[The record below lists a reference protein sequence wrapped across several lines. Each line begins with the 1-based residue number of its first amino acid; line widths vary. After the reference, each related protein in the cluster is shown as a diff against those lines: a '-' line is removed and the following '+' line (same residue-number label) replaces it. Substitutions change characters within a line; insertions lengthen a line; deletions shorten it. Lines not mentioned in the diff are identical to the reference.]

1 MSLLSF
7 SLCFMVG
14 QRKQCLT
21 AIKCKCVDIILLG
34 GSWMFV
40 VLDGVSYTTTTTQAI
55 WIISIKNENGMCMK
69 VKCPSILISHFSL
82 VIPIYL
88 YIFTSPRG
96 NSQAWASHIYG
107 FICFCNFQWTSFS
120 FALLGGS
127 FHRLRKSCTFTHCYW
142 TSHML
147 LSRHRQTFWFEYF
160 YLRGKS
166 LFWLDECS
174 SLVGLIVIC
183 KICAYTM
190 CIIIIIRTLKLH
202 FM

>member
-1 MSLLSF
+1 MGFLIQQQQHRQYELYPLKMKTACVWRWSTAPQFSLL
-7 SLCFMVG
+7 
-14 QRKQCLT
+14 
-21 AIKCKCVDIILLG
+21 
-34 GSWMFV
+34 
-40 VLDGVSYTTTTTQAI
+40 
-55 WIISIKNENGMCMK
+55 
-69 VKCPSILISHFSL
+69 
-82 VIPIYL
+82 IPIYL

-96 NSQAWASHIYG
+96 NSQGWASHIYG
-107 FICFCNFQWTSFS
+107 FICFCNFQWMSIS

-190 CIIIIIRTLKLH
+190 CIIIIIIIIRTLKLH